1 MNRCLVDHYKARLVA
16 KQALLTEM
24 DDALM
29 KVLAD
34 GVEQATF
41 DTGTWGARQHVK
53 NLTPEK
59 IQSQM
64 SIIES
69 QIERLCRMLG
79 QTGGGLKRLTYS
91 RYGRGVQ

>member
-1 MNRCLVDHYKARLVA
+1 MNACLKKHYEERLAA
-16 KQALLTEM
+16 KQALLLQM
-24 DDALM
+24 DDAYSQ
-29 KVLAD
+29 VLAD

-64 SIIES
+64 TILES
-69 QIERLCRMLG
+69 QIERLCRALG
-79 QTGGGLKRLTYS
+79 QRGGGLKRLTYS
-91 RYGRGVQ
+91 RYGRGV